1 MAEKLSSSRDLRLPS
16 HLCEAAEKLIQG
28 TRFSTVEE
36 LLAFVLQELTSERA
50 AQLDESE
57 RRTIKNRLRD
67 LGYL

>member
-1 MAEKLSSSRDLRLPS
+1 MTEKPSLSRDLRLPW

-36 LLAFVLQELTSERA
+36 LLAFVLQELTSPRA
-50 AQLDESE
+50 AQLDENE
-57 RRTIKNRLRD
+57 RKAIEDRLRD